1 MNCSPACAAPQLD
14 GVEQDEGIINK
25 NFVIGISF
33 NGFTLKKKLALARK
47 LRMPDFYV
55 KRLHAMPWP
64 KNDPNGEVGGYMLE

>member
-1 MNCSPACAAPQLD
+1 M
-14 GVEQDEGIINK
+14 
-25 NFVIGISF
+25 
-33 NGFTLKKKLALARK
+33 KKKLALARK